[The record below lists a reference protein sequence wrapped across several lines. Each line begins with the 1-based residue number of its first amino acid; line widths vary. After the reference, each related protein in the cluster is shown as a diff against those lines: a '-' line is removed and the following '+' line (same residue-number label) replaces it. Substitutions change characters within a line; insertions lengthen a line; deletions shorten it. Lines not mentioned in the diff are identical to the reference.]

1 MKITWNSAG
10 AQSCKW
16 NSLATILTQKVASEI
31 HLQLGW
37 RTKLQVK
44 FTCNL
49 FDAQSCKWNSL
60 ATCSTH
66 KVASEFHFQLAVSKK
81 LQVKFACKLLRWAV
95 RRCILRA
102 YIFKRN
108 YLHVNFSCKV
118 FVKYVVDAIHLRVI
132 SWQQVSSAFQLQRL
146 CVPHCTCISLATSHL
161 NPLL

>member
-1 MKITWNSAG
+1 MKFFCNLVD

-16 NSLATILTQKVASEI
+16 KSLATMLTQTVASEN
-31 HLQLGW
+31 HLKLGW
-37 RTKLQVK
+37 RAKLQVK
-44 FTCNL
+44 FACDY
-49 FDAQSCKWNSL
+49 FDTKSCKWNSL

-118 FVKYVVDAIHLRVI
+118 FVKYVVDAIHVRVI

-146 CVPHCTCISLATSHL
+146 CVPHCTCVSLATSYL